1 MTPISIR
8 QERAEE
14 VITMIAR
21 FITLSRRRKAEEGG
35 AGTPGRPSDKT
46 VTTRSGSRIIIKPYE
61 DTSGLVFGG

>member
-1 MTPISIR
+1 
-8 QERAEE
+8 
-14 VITMIAR
+14 MIAR

-35 AGTPGRPSDKT
+35 AGMPGRPSDKT